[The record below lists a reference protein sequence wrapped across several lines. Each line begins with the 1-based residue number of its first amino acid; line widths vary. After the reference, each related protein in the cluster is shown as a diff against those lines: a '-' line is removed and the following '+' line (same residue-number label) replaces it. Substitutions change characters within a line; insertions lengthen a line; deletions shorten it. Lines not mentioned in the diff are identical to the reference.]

1 MSSST
6 ARKASSPIVTLH
18 LSNVVR
24 PRAGLRLA
32 ISNGRF
38 KLALLGPAFVVAI
51 GYIDPGNYATNIQA
65 GAEYGYLLLWVVL
78 WGNLM
83 AAHIQLLS
91 SKLGLATR
99 TSLASLLRD
108 HLPPWGA
115 FLYWIQAEVLAI
127 ATDLAEFVGGSLGFQ
142 LLFGMS
148 LLEGAIC
155 TGILSWVILML
166 EQRGLKRLEAAI
178 AGMLSIVALIYI
190 AELVFSHPAPRAVV
204 VGTLLPRFA
213 GAHSL
218 YLAAGILGATVMPHV
233 IYLHS
238 ALSRADADSNGA
250 LTPGSLFRASR
261 WDVAIAMTIAGF
273 VNLAMLAMAGAVFH
287 RPHGASVGDIAVA
300 YKTMEP
306 ILGPVA
312 MHMFGASLIVA
323 GVSSTVVGT
332 LAGQEVMQGFVRFR
346 IPLWLRRVLTMA
358 PSFAVILL
366 GFNVTD
372 VLVLSQV
379 ILSFGITLAI
389 VPLVIFTS
397 RRSIM
402 GELVNSRLV
411 TLTSLVIVGL
421 VVALNVFL
429 LSAVRG

>member
-1 MSSST
+1 
-6 ARKASSPIVTLH
+6 
-18 LSNVVR
+18 
-24 PRAGLRLA
+24 
-32 ISNGRF
+32 
-38 KLALLGPAFVVAI
+38 
-51 GYIDPGNYATNIQA
+51 
-65 GAEYGYLLLWVVL
+65 
-78 WGNLM
+78 M

-99 TSLASLLRD
+99 ASLASLLRD

-204 VGTLLPRFA
+204 VGTLLLRFA

-273 VNLAMLAMAGAVFH
+273 VNPAMLAMA
-287 RPHGASVGDIAVA
+287 RDNQWN
-300 YKTMEP
+300 T
-306 ILGPVA
+306 
-312 MHMFGASLIVA
+312 A
-323 GVSSTVVGT
+323 GGT
-332 LAGQEVMQGFVRFR
+332 PPG
-346 IPLWLRRVLTMA
+346 RR
-358 PSFAVILL
+358 
-366 GFNVTD
+366 GR
-372 VLVLSQV
+372 
-379 ILSFGITLAI
+379 
-389 VPLVIFTS
+389 S
-397 RRSIM
+397 R
-402 GELVNSRLV
+402 
-411 TLTSLVIVGL
+411 
-421 VVALNVFL
+421 
-429 LSAVRG
+429 

>member
-6 ARKASSPIVTLH
+6 ARKASLPTVTLH
-18 LSNVVR
+18 LSNLVR

-32 ISNGRF
+32 ISNGRS

-65 GAEYGYLLLWVVL
+65 GADYGYLLLWVVL

-108 HLPPWGA
+108 NLPPWGA

-148 LLEGAIC
+148 LLEGAMC

-178 AGMLSIVALIYI
+178 AAMLGVVALIYI
-190 AELVFSHPAPRAVV
+190 AELVFSHPAPGAVV
-204 VGTLLPRFA
+204 MGTLVPRFA

-238 ALSRADADSNGA
+238 ALSRADADSNAA

-273 VNLAMLAMAGAVFH
+273 VNLAMLAMAAAVFH

-332 LAGQEVMQGFVRFR
+332 LAGQEVMQGFVRFH

-411 TLTSLVIVGL
+411 TLPSWLIVGL

-429 LSAVRG
+429 LSAIRG